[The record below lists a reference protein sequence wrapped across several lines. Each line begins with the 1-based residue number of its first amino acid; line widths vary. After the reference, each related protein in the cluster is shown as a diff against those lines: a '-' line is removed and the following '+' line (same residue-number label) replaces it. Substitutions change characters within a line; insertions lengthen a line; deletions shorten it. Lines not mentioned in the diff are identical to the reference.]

1 MLRLPFRPVFQ
12 ISLSTALA
20 GCLALAPLAR
30 ADSPTSGEKL
40 RTFLTL
46 IPEQEP
52 AQPSGSIENENFD
65 SQANDVPAPEG
76 PEEATGSEAL
86 AVEHT
91 PVDPDPEPP
100 KGLGMLIIGAT
111 ITGLYALPV
120 TVFGTVIL
128 ASPPQPDDTGGEYGN
143 LIGGVVLFFGIA
155 GLAAGVPLLGVGGA
169 RYAKWRSWKNAQ
181 NARLSAG
188 LTRSPYGTYS
198 PALTLRF

>member
-46 IPEQEP
+46 TPEQEP
-52 AQPSGSIENENFD
+52 AQPSGSIEDENFD
-65 SQANDVPAPEG
+65 SQADDKPAPEG
-76 PEEATGSEAL
+76 PKEATGSEAL
-86 AVEHT
+86 AVEHM
-91 PVDPDPEPP
+91 PVDPGPEPRR
-100 KGLGMLIIGAT
+100 GLGMLVTGAA

-120 TVFGTVIL
+120 TVWGTVIVASSRQQDDLGGVFGTV
-128 ASPPQPDDTGGEYGN
+128 
-143 LIGGVVLFFGIA
+143 IGGVVLFFGIA
-155 GLAAGVPLLGVGGA
+155 GLAVGVPLLGVGGA
-169 RYAKWRSWKNAQ
+169 RYANWRSWKNAQ

-198 PALTLRF
+198 PALTLHF